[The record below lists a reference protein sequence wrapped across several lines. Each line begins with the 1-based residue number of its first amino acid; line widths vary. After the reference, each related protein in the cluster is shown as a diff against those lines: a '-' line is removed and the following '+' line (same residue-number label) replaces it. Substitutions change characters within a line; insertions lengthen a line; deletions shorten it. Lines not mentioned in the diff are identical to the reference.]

1 MTNISAKSK
10 IKNQKYYALLSRLS
24 NIQRK
29 PVDSCSEFL
38 FDFWFVILPFD
49 IWFLNFQTFDTISVF
64 C

>member
-10 IKNQKYYALLSRLS
+10 IKNQKSKCQIKNQKYYALLSRLS

-38 FDFWFVILPFD
+38 FDF
-49 IWFLNFQTFDTISVF
+49 
-64 C
+64 